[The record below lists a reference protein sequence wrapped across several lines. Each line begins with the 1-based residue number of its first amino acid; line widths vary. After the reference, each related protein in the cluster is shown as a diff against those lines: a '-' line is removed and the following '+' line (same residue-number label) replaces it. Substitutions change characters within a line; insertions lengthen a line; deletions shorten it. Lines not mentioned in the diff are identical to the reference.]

1 MLGMMAQS
9 AESAASQTQPRLGA
23 NQLAA
28 ATLLL
33 QGAKPQ
39 PLKPV
44 PRTLRGLPGTLK
56 LDLSSGVPVIEAKI
70 GDESLKLV
78 VDTGASWSLL
88 RPDAAKR
95 LALPMRETE
104 ELKARDAAGE
114 LRGVDAAHVEML
126 VLETIGGDEEAG
138 KPIELGDFDLIVME
152 SPVVAAAG
160 ADGILGLPL
169 FRRMV
174 ARFDFAAGE
183 LELGGKSLGQ
193 SDDGRTLAVE
203 ASEGGL
209 VAIEGSFVPVGG
221 EAAPEAS
228 GGASRNLII
237 DTGFSGFL
245 HLPEALAGLLGPEAP
260 AGDAGVT
267 ATAHREREFERV
279 PLERDLLIGRYRL
292 VRPIAS
298 VLPGADAA
306 GPVAIGTGVLRHFT
320 MTLDLPRRRVRLEA
334 PDDVVQLEEKR
345 RLQPEGDDVP
355 SGR

>member
-1 MLGMMAQS
+1 MLAMLAR
-9 AESAASQTQPRLGA
+9 AAPAASPMQPPGTI
-23 NQLAA
+23 QLAT
-28 ATLLL
+28 ATPSL
-33 QGAKPQ
+33 QGAKAQ

-44 PRTLRGLPGTLK
+44 PRTLRGLPGTLR

-70 GDESLKLV
+70 GEEALKLV
-78 VDTGASWSLL
+78 VDTGAAWSLL

-95 LALPMRETE
+95 LALPTREAE

-114 LRGVDAAHVEML
+114 LRGVDAAHVETL
-126 VLETIGGDEEAG
+126 VLETISNESATG

-152 SPVVAAAG
+152 SPVVEAAG

-183 LELGGKSLGQ
+183 LELGGKSLAQ
-193 SDDGRTLAVE
+193 SDDGRTLSVE

-228 GGASRNLII
+228 GGAARNLVI

-245 HLPEALAGLLGPEAP
+245 HLPEALAGLLASKAP
-260 AGDAGVT
+260 GRCGGVT
-267 ATAHREREFERV
+267 ATAHRERDFERV

-298 VLPGADAA
+298 VLPGAEAA
-306 GPVAIGTGVLRHFT
+306 GAVAIGTGVLRHFT
-320 MTLDLPRRRVRLEA
+320 VTLDLPRRRVRLEA

-345 RLQPEGDDVP
+345 RLQPGSDDVP